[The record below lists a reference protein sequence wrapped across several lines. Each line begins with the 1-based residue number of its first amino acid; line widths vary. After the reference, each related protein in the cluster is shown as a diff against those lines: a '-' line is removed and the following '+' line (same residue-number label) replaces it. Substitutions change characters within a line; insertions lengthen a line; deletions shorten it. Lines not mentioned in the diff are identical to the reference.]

1 MKPLTL
7 SYSSAK
13 TLQSC
18 QHKYYLYKIANAPV
32 DSDYEESDA
41 LGFGKAFHQVLEKTN
56 HESYSQALIDEACLE
71 HKVDEAEKP
80 LLTTMLKKYV
90 EYHKASG
97 LKVVKCELR
106 IETSTYLGF
115 IDAIAIDDSG
125 FWIIDLKTAGRFDE
139 TLLSR
144 LPKDMQLNLYSYFA
158 KDIEIAVEAV
168 KDLPF
173 KGCRYRAVIKS
184 KAGTQA
190 GLEKGVKVY
199 DIEVPISMMDPE
211 SSWNL
216 LQENHDIAKELHAGV
231 APKRNYDSCMS
242 YFKPCQYFSQCHGEI
257 FSKANSKVKVH
268 TIETLTDGD
277 LL

>member
-18 QHKYYLYKIANAPV
+18 QQKYHYYKVAGTPN

-56 HESYSQALIDEACLE
+56 HESYSDALIDEACTE
-71 HKVDEAEKP
+71 HKVEGTEKP
-80 LLTTMLKKYV
+80 LLTMMLKKYV
-90 EYHKASG
+90 DYHKKSG

-106 IETSTYLGF
+106 IQTSTYLGF
-115 IDAIAIDDSG
+115 IDALATDGNG

-144 LPKDMQLNLYSYFA
+144 LSKDMQLNLYSYFA
-158 KDIEIAVEAV
+158 KDIEIAVPELEG
-168 KDLPF
+168 KTFL
-173 KGCRYRAVIKS
+173 GCRYRATIKS
-184 KAGTQA
+184 KAGTPA

-199 DIEVPISMMDPE
+199 DIEIPGSNGP
-211 SSWNL
+211 
-216 LQENHDIAKELHAGV
+216 
-231 APKRNYDSCMS
+231 
-242 YFKPCQYFSQCHGEI
+242 
-257 FSKANSKVKVH
+257 
-268 TIETLTDGD
+268 
-277 LL
+277 